1 METIRTKLEL
11 DEIHDLKFKN
21 LIENFL
27 ELIVVLEDQ
36 EVSFE
41 VNSMTSVIVKLCD
54 NLDLDEDNENEL
66 KFLTKFV
73 DMFKNY

>member
-1 METIRTKLEL
+1 MEAIRTKLEL
-11 DEIHDLKFKN
+11 NEIHGLKFKN
-21 LIENFL
+21 LVENFL

-41 VNSMTSVIVKLCD
+41 INSMTSVIVKLCD
-54 NLDLDEDNENEL
+54 NLDLDEQNEL